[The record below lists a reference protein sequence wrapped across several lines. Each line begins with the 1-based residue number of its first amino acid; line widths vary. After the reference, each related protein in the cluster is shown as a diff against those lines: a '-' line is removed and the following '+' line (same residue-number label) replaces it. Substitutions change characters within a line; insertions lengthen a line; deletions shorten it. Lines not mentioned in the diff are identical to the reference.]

1 MTAFK
6 GLEPRVER
14 AGDGRVAACP
24 GTSISPAADTLLPA
38 MSLTRS
44 RRLNIVLG
52 TIHRAGETPTF
63 RAIVR
68 LPSFE
73 RSAKDVLGSE
83 EEAWLDNT
91 LARRPELGA
100 VIRGTGGVRKLRVAL
115 PGRGKRGGAR
125 VIYYYHG
132 GADRVFL
139 IYAYAK
145 NRKDDLTGAE
155 KSEMRKLTAL
165 LEAER

>member
-1 MTAFK
+1 MT
-6 GLEPRVER
+6 
-14 AGDGRVAACP
+14 
-24 GTSISPAADTLLPA
+24 T
-38 MSLTRS
+38 S
-44 RRLNIVLG
+44 RRLNIVPG
-52 TIHRAGETPTF
+52 TTSRAGEIPTF
-63 RAIVR
+63 RAVVR

-73 RSAKDVLGSE
+73 RSAKDLLGSE

-91 LARRPELGA
+91 LAQRPDLGV
-100 VIRGTGGVRKLRVAL
+100 VIRGTGGVRELRVAL

-139 IYAYAK
+139 ISAYPK
-145 NRKDDLTGAE
+145 NRKDDLTGVE